1 MEQWVVFLACPRL
14 LTASRPQRVIVVLD
28 ARHGIKVN
36 DREMLRFLAD
46 AHVKFQVVLNKT
58 DEVVPNDLCRRWSLV
73 MEELDKLRGAHPI
86 VHMVSTATGAG
97 IAPLAAELCQLAKA
111 APAKPHA
118 GADAAGG
125 VAQPAMRPP
134 GDALLGKLPRKTAL
148 TNLGED
154 LPRRA
159 SRDKLEAAL
168 RQLQEQEGDR

>member
-1 MEQWVVFLACPRL
+1 V
-14 LTASRPQRVIVVLD
+14 LTAPAHQRVIVVLD

-73 MEELDKLRGAHPI
+73 MEELGKLRGAHPI

-111 APAKPHA
+111 APAKPQA
-118 GADAAGG
+118 ADAAGD
-125 VAQPAMRPP
+125 AAKPALSLAMRPQP
-134 GDALLGKLPRKTAL
+134 GDASLGKLPRKAAL
-148 TNLGED
+148 SNLGED

-159 SRDKLEAAL
+159 SRDRLEAAL
-168 RQLQEQEGDR
+168 RELQVKGRDDDV

>member
-1 MEQWVVFLACPRL
+1 M
-14 LTASRPQRVIVVLD
+14 LD

-73 MEELDKLRGAHPI
+73 MGELDKLRGAHPI

-111 APAKPHA
+111 APAKPQA
-118 GADAAGG
+118 ADAAGG
-125 VAQPAMRPP
+125 VAQPAVRPQP
-134 GDALLGKLPRKTAL
+134 GDASLGKLPRKAAM

-159 SRDKLEAAL
+159 SRDRLEAAL
-168 RQLQEQEGDR
+168 RELQEQEER

>member
-1 MEQWVVFLACPRL
+1 M
-14 LTASRPQRVIVVLD
+14 IVVLD

-111 APAKPHA
+111 APAKPQA
-118 GADAAGG
+118 ADAAGG
-125 VAQPAMRPP
+125 VAQPAVRPQP
-134 GDALLGKLPRKTAL
+134 GDSSLGKLPRKAAM

-159 SRDKLEAAL
+159 SRDRLEAAL
-168 RQLQEQEGDR
+168 RELQEQEDR

>member
-1 MEQWVVFLACPRL
+1 M
-14 LTASRPQRVIVVLD
+14 IVVLD

-111 APAKPHA
+111 APAA
-118 GADAAGG
+118 LNRARRVVMRNFLRVRWARIAAARG
-125 VAQPAMRPP
+125 P
-134 GDALLGKLPRKTAL
+134 L
-148 TNLGED
+148 
-154 LPRRA
+154 RR
-159 SRDKLEAAL
+159 EAAARPAAMPPWPSGL
-168 RQLQEQEGDR
+168 